1 MNWAPRWLCRTGRG
15 RSNGNSS
22 TGCSP
27 PSRPVQYAN
36 WRSFPLP
43 PSSCAAGRSPRTGSA
58 KPAALPRALDYR
70 RHRAGPVPRPSPAST
85 NRRTRCD
92 AGPAPAHGRPRPAAT
107 GSPAAAAHAPGRTA
121 ARSSSRPAERGRPP
135 RAAPTRRY
143 PTAMPWMRRSPGAPR
158 RRRGE
163 NGCVGS
169 RAAQPGCRSCVAGH
183 PGPAAH
189 VDARHSGYGRP
200 RFPAPVA
207 RETTVAPGHRRAAG
221 ARRPGA

>member
-1 MNWAPRWLCRTGRG
+1 MALPNRA
-15 RSNGNSS
+15 
-22 TGCSP
+22 
-27 PSRPVQYAN
+27 RPVERQLQHRLLAAQQAGPV
-36 WRSFPLP
+36 RQLALLFPCLH
-43 PSSCAAGRSPRTGSA
+43 
-58 KPAALPRALDYR
+58 PAALPQGVVRVLDRQSRQRYRALDYR

-107 GSPAAAAHAPGRTA
+107 GSPAAAHAPGRTA
-121 ARSSSRPAERGRPP
+121 ARSSSRPAERGRPRSGP
-135 RAAPTRRY
+135 NATISNGNAMDAAISWRASSPSRRK
-143 PTAMPWMRRSPGAPR
+143 R
-158 RRRGE
+158 
-163 NGCVGS
+163 CVGS

-207 RETTVAPGHRRAAG
+207 RETTVAPGHGRAAG